1 MQTVRRFLVL
11 APVAVVVTAVAY
23 LVYLMVSPGGSIN
36 PRLVGAALLI
46 GLLVGDLRNRAAR
59 NAVSPAA

>member
-23 LVYLMVSPGGSIN
+23 LIYTMAGPGA
-36 PRLVGAALLI
+36 PVDLRLVGAALLI